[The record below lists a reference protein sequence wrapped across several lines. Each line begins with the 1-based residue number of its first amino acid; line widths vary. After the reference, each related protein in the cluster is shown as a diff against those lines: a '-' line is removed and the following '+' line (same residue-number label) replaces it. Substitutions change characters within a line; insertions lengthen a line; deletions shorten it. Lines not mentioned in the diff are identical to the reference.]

1 MPKRMTVKKTRMK
14 SKIPRSKAAPTAK
27 RAGGA
32 AKPLPTCPA
41 DLQGMTE
48 ANTAAKAAPSG
59 EPGFINTDKP
69 VSPDLLNQTTPLSR
83 CYVVTGDLFDRLH
96 DFAASRGTDVETL
109 IRVATTA
116 MMRAGKYYMLDTKLG
131 FGKYL
136 GETMEAVIRLDPGY
150 VKWAVEK
157 IEGLTLSAD
166 ALALLDRITL
176 AAVEGEVRLKDG
188 LVSD

>member
-14 SKIPRSKAAPTAK
+14 SKIPRP
-27 RAGGA
+27 
-32 AKPLPTCPA
+32 
-41 DLQGMTE
+41 
-48 ANTAAKAAPSG
+48 KAAPSG

-136 GETMEAVIRLDPGY
+136 GETMEAVIRLDPSY
-150 VKWAVEK
+150 VKWA
-157 IEGLTLSAD
+157 IETIAGLTLSTD